1 MSPDMEMLLFVIGLI
16 AVVSMPI
23 VLIVSIRRDNQD
35 GVLFSAVALGV
46 VILNVL
52 AVVVAIIRAVSY
64 LIQRDYRK
72 AALTALGTISGS
84 AVFVATVVGLTA
96 II

>member
-1 MSPDMEMLLFVIGLI
+1 MALSPMG
-16 AVVSMPI
+16 SM
-23 VLIVSIRRDNQD
+23 D
-35 GVLFSAVALGV
+35 FAVALGV

-52 AVVVAIIRAVSY
+52 AVVVTIILAASY

-72 AALTALGTISGS
+72 AALTALGTISGF
-84 AVFVATVVGLTA
+84 AAFVASMVGLTA